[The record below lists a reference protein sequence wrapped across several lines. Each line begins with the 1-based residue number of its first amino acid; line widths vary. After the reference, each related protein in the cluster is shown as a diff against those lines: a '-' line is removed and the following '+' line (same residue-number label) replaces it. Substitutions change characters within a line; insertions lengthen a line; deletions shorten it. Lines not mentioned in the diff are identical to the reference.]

1 MNQRA
6 QTIEHLQRSDE
17 DSSLR
22 RALAARLDTALRR
35 AGISSASAARRLDVS
50 EHDVQFWRRGITVPP
65 LNAFTR
71 IATFLNLDVY
81 WLCTGQT
88 PGATAA
94 FHAS

>member
-1 MNQRA
+1 
-6 QTIEHLQRSDE
+6 LK
-17 DSSLR
+17 
-22 RALAARLDTALRR
+22 R
-35 AGISSASAARRLDVS
+35 AGISSAGAARWLDVS
-50 EHDVQFWRRGITVPP
+50 ERDVQFWRRGITVPP

-94 FHAS
+94 F